1 MIGEK
6 KVIFC
11 SDSERPHSF
20 CVHSSDDHNTVVNVH
35 ITEVITHSNSS
46 DEITKKHHFFYLLV
60 TIPHHFSVIEKSS
73 LWEHRDSGLRIA
85 VYWARRLSG
94 IFCSVQKREIG
105 DFVFRKGLCLG
116 SVSGRETQPDAR
128 HYFAHGDAIG
138 MRHACMGRMHG
149 LTMNR

>member
-20 CVHSSDDHNTVVNVH
+20 CVHSSDDHNTVVNVHCTVVNVH

-60 TIPHHFSVIEKSS
+60 TIPHHF
-73 LWEHRDSGLRIA
+73 
-85 VYWARRLSG
+85 
-94 IFCSVQKREIG
+94 
-105 DFVFRKGLCLG
+105 
-116 SVSGRETQPDAR
+116 
-128 HYFAHGDAIG
+128 
-138 MRHACMGRMHG
+138 
-149 LTMNR
+149 